1 MVAKVVVLQ
10 VIARM
15 NLGGTSKYILKLSKE
30 LEAIGTKSPIAT
42 GYVQNGEIEEPD
54 LKKIKLSRI
63 KHLGRK
69 ISPAN
74 DLKAMTEL
82 RRVILQIQPDVIH
95 THTFKAGFI
104 TRVQRSKIEDKLGKK
119 VKFIHT
125 FHGHLFDDPQF
136 NGFKA
141 IIISGIEKSLS
152 RKSDQLITVG
162 NNVKRDLE
170 SRGIK
175 GKKKTISIPPA
186 VVPLQLLSKKSA
198 LKKYRVTDKNR
209 VRVLWMARVT
219 GVKNPHK
226 VVSIAKKM
234 PNIDFY
240 LAGGG
245 DLLDT
250 IKTNAP
256 KNLKVLGW
264 QEAKNILLIA
274 DIFLSTSENEGI
286 PIAMIEAQLAGIPI
300 VATDVGSVSEVV
312 IDNKTGILCD
322 RTEKQ
327 LIEGIRKIAED
338 KKLRSILSKNARS
351 KALKSFSSTKF
362 AKSHREIYSK
372 A

>member
-1 MVAKVVVLQ
+1 
-10 VIARM
+10 
-15 NLGGTSKYILKLSKE
+15 
-30 LEAIGTKSPIAT
+30 
-42 GYVQNGEIEEPD
+42 
-54 LKKIKLSRI
+54 
-63 KHLGRK
+63 
-69 ISPAN
+69 
-74 DLKAMTEL
+74 
-82 RRVILQIQPDVIH
+82 
-95 THTFKAGFI
+95 
-104 TRVQRSKIEDKLGKK
+104 
-119 VKFIHT
+119 
-125 FHGHLFDDPQF
+125 
-136 NGFKA
+136 
-141 IIISGIEKSLS
+141 
-152 RKSDQLITVG
+152 
-162 NNVKRDLE
+162 
-170 SRGIK
+170 
-175 GKKKTISIPPA
+175 
-186 VVPLQLLSKKSA
+186 
-198 LKKYRVTDKNR
+198 
-209 VRVLWMARVT
+209 
-219 GVKNPHK
+219 
-226 VVSIAKKM
+226 M